1 MSNYF
6 YAFLYYTILPIKVIF
21 KLFFVIPFCYIK
33 RKIYFI
39 DTVKDGIFLTIQQ
52 MYGVSL
58 NADGYKWNISMTP
71 GFMLDGFVSRFATS
85 QITQDDLWFKIDSTT
100 IKYFKTN
107 LPTYLDL
114 NSMLNLFSNK
124 YNITHS
130 LLIGFRRGKVIGI
143 RFNFKME
150 RHNLGMYLGNHHNA
164 PTFINIPIYV
174 DVLNDMKV
182 SYKSEL
188 IYPLDKKSYSN
199 TLPLLEFFKMLKLEC
214 IDDPSILE
222 QINEILPE
230 LRTPSAYDF
239 NSDDFKDR
247 LLLVEMYH
255 F

>member
-1 MSNYF
+1 MFTYF
-6 YAFLYYTILPIKVIF
+6 YAFLYYTLFPIKVIF
-21 KLFFVIPFCYIK
+21 RLLFVIPFCYIK

-39 DTVKDGIFLTIQQ
+39 DAVKDGIFSTIQQ
-52 MYGVSL
+52 MYGVSI
-58 NADGYKWNISMTP
+58 NADVYKWDVSMTP

-85 QITQDDLWFKIDSTT
+85 QITQNDLWFKIESTT

-114 NSMLNLFSNK
+114 NSLLNLFSNK

-164 PTFINIPIYV
+164 PTFINISIYV
-174 DVLNDMKV
+174 NVLSDMKM
-182 SYKSEL
+182 SYKAEFN
-188 IYPLDKKSYSN
+188 YPLDKKSYSN

-214 IDDPSILE
+214 IDDPKTLE
-222 QINEILPE
+222 QVNEIFPE

-239 NSDDFKDR
+239 SSDDFKNR
-247 LLLVEMYH
+247 LLLVEMMEY
-255 F
+255 